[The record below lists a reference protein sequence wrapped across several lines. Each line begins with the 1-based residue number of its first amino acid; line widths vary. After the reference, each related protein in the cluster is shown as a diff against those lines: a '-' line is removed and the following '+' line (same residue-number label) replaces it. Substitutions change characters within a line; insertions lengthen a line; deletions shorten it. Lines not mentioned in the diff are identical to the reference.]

1 MAMKNGTDLTKHP
14 PRSPRVRLGGYATLP
29 RMLDKGRAT
38 IAGKHGEYHY
48 ACPLDQRFLQFT
60 GIDPEALKKELAT
73 GKGDGEILEWIE
85 KALKL
90 REKTNRELRFHS
102 RLGQFKSFL
111 HYH

>member
-1 MAMKNGTDLTKHP
+1 MSG
-14 PRSPRVRLGGYATLP
+14 
-29 RMLDKGRAT
+29 
-38 IAGKHGEYHY
+38 
-48 ACPLDQRFLQFT
+48 
-60 GIDPEALKKELAT
+60 
-73 GKGDGEILEWIE
+73 ILEWIE